1 MSLLPSALVAIAI
14 VNGIFSPFVF
24 HVAALWV
31 FWYPTALA
39 APTPSGLFFGASL
52 ITATLTLLIAGVPAA
67 LCERLGR
74 ALPGTTM
81 AVWLASAGLL
91 SLPGLLRAA
100 TFL

>member
-1 MSLLPSALVAIAI
+1 MSLLPTALMAIAI

-24 HVAALWV
+24 YVAGLWV

-39 APTPSGLFFGASL
+39 APTASGLFFGASL

-67 LCERLGR
+67 LCERLGG
-74 ALPGTTM
+74 AAPGTAM